1 MTHRTTTQLPDSY
14 FAVAHHYVSTR
25 MENAGEAVRVARSEI
40 TTSNFG
46 DHSVDTRAFVELR
59 VDDHSG
65 DRMVQRWEVFKD
77 GHLIPM
83 PSVPASSRAEHEA
96 FSERRRT
103 HVHPFNQGE

>member
-1 MTHRTTTQLPDSY
+1 MSTTTTTRLPESY

-25 MENAGEAVRVARSEI
+25 MENAGEAVRRAQSEI
-40 TTSNFG
+40 TTSDFG
-46 DHSVDTRAFVELR
+46 ETSVDTRGFVELR

-83 PSVPASSRAEHEA
+83 PYESGRDLAEHEA

-103 HVHPFNQGE
+103 HTNPNQGE